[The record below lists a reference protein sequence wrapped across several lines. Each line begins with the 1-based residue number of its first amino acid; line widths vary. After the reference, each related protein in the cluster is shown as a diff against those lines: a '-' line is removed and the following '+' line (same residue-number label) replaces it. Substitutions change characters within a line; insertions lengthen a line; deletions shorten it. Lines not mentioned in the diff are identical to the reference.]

1 MLEFVVIFFMFL
13 FCPHAFLLHEVILI
27 IHMASV
33 AIHLLKWVIY
43 IYLKK
48 FFFMISLHLNISMAQ
63 MGWQVGHLISHDN
76 GTFDLHNRS

>member
-1 MLEFVVIFFMFL
+1 MLEFVDIFFMFL
-13 FCPHAFLLHEVILI
+13 FCPHAFLLHEVVLI

-48 FFFMISLHLNISMAQ
+48 IFFMISLHLNISYGTDGLA
-63 MGWQVGHLISHDN
+63 GGASHK
-76 GTFDLHNRS
+76 SW

>member
-1 MLEFVVIFFMFL
+1 MLEFLDIFFMFL

-43 IYLKK
+43 IYLKI
-48 FFFMISLHLNISMAQ
+48 FF
-63 MGWQVGHLISHDN
+63 HDF
-76 GTFDLHNRS
+76 TAS